1 MAVYP
6 RNSIV
11 LDIPSV
17 YLLGPICILNSL
29 QLQRGH
35 TMRLLLPYALH
46 CLCRLNLTCSR
57 ERVVVSEAVLL
68 CSGECGEASGSCSE
82 AGAAGV
88 LRCSG
93 ASSEASG
100 GVLEVDDGSSGSSGE
115 HFGSLWRG
123 FVDCGD

>member
-1 MAVYP
+1 
-6 RNSIV
+6 
-11 LDIPSV
+11 
-17 YLLGPICILNSL
+17 
-29 QLQRGH
+29 
-35 TMRLLLPYALH
+35 MRLLLPYALH

-123 FVDCGD
+123 FVGCGD